1 MNALSAGGR
10 RRRAMGEGEARLGR
24 GARRAASGSEVF
36 SGRRGVRAAVAAA
49 GLVVLGACAGGA
61 RPEGPTPAGGAY
73 DVVIENGRIV
83 DGTGAAW
90 HYGDV
95 GIRGDRIAAMTPRG
109 MLAGASAKQR
119 IDARGLVVAPG
130 FIDIQGQS
138 GGSFLFGD
146 GRDVSKVTQGITTE
160 ILGEGSTPA
169 PLNPAQLAGELPRDP
184 ARAKVVESFAS
195 PHGFRNWLEAMAA
208 HGIAP
213 NVGSFVGAAT
223 VRVYGKRE
231 EMGAPTPAELD
242 TMRSVVRRAMEDGAM
257 GMASALIYPPGNYA
271 TTGELIEEAKAM
283 APYGGVYITHMR
295 SEADHL
301 LEATDEAI
309 RIGKEGGVPVEIYHL
324 KAAGK
329 ANWGK
334 AALEI
339 AKIDSARAAGQDV
352 QADMYPYTAGGTGL
366 SACFPP
372 AASEGGKLLER
383 LASPAER
390 AKIKQEVE
398 HQTSDWEN
406 LCTQATPE
414 GVLLVGFTKPGN
426 KKWVGKRLSE
436 VAQAMGTDWVTA
448 AMDLVESDSSR
459 VGTLF
464 FLMSEDNVKLQL
476 RQPWIKIGTD
486 AGGMDPDSAKARGQL
501 AHPRA
506 YGTYPKILGRYVREE
521 HVLRLEDAIR
531 KMTSAV
537 ATRLSIPD
545 RGILRP
551 GLYADIVVF
560 DPETIEDRA
569 TYEDPHQISVGVK
582 HVLVNGVEI
591 VRDERSTGAL
601 PGRVVWGPGT
611 RR

>member
-1 MNALSAGGR
+1 MSLEKSAR
-10 RRRAMGEGEARLGR
+10 PFRRANPR
-24 GARRAASGSEVF
+24 GAVPF
-36 SGRRGVRAAVAAA
+36 V
-49 GLVVLGACAGGA
+49 LVVVGACAGG
-61 RPEGPTPAGGAY
+61 PTPAVTAPSGGSY
-73 DVVIENGRIV
+73 DVVITNGRVV

-95 GIRGDRIAAMTPRG
+95 GLRGDRIVAMTPRG
-109 MLAGASAKQR
+109 MLAGAPAKQR
-119 IDARGLVVAPG
+119 IDATGLVVAPG

-169 PLNPAQLAGELPRDP
+169 PVNPARLQDNLPRDP
-184 ARAKVVESFAS
+184 ARATVARSFAE
-195 PHGFRNWLEAMAA
+195 PHGFRNWLEAMVA

-223 VRVYGKRE
+223 VRVYAKQE
-231 EMGAPTPAELD
+231 TMGAPTSEEVD

-271 TTGELIEEAKAM
+271 TTGELVEEAKAM
-283 APYGGVYITHMR
+283 APYGGVYISHMR
-295 SEADHL
+295 SEADKL

-309 RIGKEGGVPVEIYHL
+309 RIGSEGGVPVEIYHL

-334 AALEI
+334 ESQLI
-339 AKIDSARAAGQDV
+339 AKIDSARAAGLDV
-352 QADMYPYTAGGTGL
+352 QADMYPYTAGSTGL

-372 AASEGGKLLER
+372 AASEGGKLQER
-383 LASPAER
+383 LESPQER
-390 AKIKQEVE
+390 AKIKEEVL

-406 LCTQATPE
+406 LCTQAGPE
-414 GVLLVGFTKPGN
+414 GVLLVGFQKDSN
-426 KKWVGKRLSE
+426 KKWAGKRLSE
-436 VAQAMGTDWVTA
+436 VADAMGTDWVTA

-459 VGTLF
+459 VGTVF
-464 FLMSEDNVKLQL
+464 FLMSEDNVELQL

-486 AGGMDPDSAKARGQL
+486 AGGMDPDSARARGEL
-501 AHPRA
+501 THPRS
-506 YGTYPKILGRYVREE
+506 YGTYPKILGQYVREG
-521 HVLRLEDAIR
+521 HVLTLEDAIR

-545 RGILRP
+545 RGVLRP
-551 GLYADIVVF
+551 GFYADLVVF
-560 DPETIEDRA
+560 DPRTVRD
-569 TYEDPHQISVGVK
+569 TNSYEDPHRISVGMK
-582 HVLVNGVEI
+582 HVFVNGVEI
-591 VRDERSTGAL
+591 VRDERATGAK
-601 PGRVVWGPGT
+601 PGRVVWGPGV

>member
-1 MNALSAGGR
+1 MATLLSCAP
-10 RRRAMGEGEARLGR
+10 
-24 GARRAASGSEVF
+24 GAA
-36 SGRRGVRAAVAAA
+36 
-49 GLVVLGACAGGA
+49 
-61 RPEGPTPAGGAY
+61 PESPAPAAGGAY
-73 DVVIENGRIV
+73 DVVISNGRIV

-95 GIRGDRIAAMTPRG
+95 GIRGDRIADMTPAG
-109 MLAGASAKQR
+109 MLADAPAR
-119 IDARGLVVAPG
+119 RRVDARGLVVAPG

-146 GRDVSKVTQGITTE
+146 GRDVSKITQGITTE

-169 PLNPAQLAGELPRDP
+169 PLNPEYLPEDLPADP
-184 ARAKVVESFAS
+184 DRAAMIRRFAE
-195 PHGFRNWLEAMAA
+195 PHGFRTWLQAMES

-223 VRVYGKRE
+223 VRVYAKQEAIGD
-231 EMGAPTPAELD
+231 PTPTELD

-295 SEADHL
+295 SEADDL

-324 KAAGK
+324 KAAGR
-329 ANWGK
+329 ANWHK
-334 AALEI
+334 AVEEI
-339 AKIDSARAAGQDV
+339 AKIDSARAAGLDV

-383 LASPAER
+383 LASPGER
-390 AKIKQEVE
+390 AKIKEEVL
-398 HQTSDWEN
+398 HQTTDWEN
-406 LCTQATPE
+406 LCTQAGPE
-414 GVLLVGFTKPGN
+414 GVLLVGFQKDRN
-426 KKWVGKRLSE
+426 KKWVGKRLDA
-436 VAQAMGTDWVTA
+436 VAREMGTDWVTA
-448 AMDLVESDSSR
+448 AMDLVLADSSR

-476 RQPWIKIGTD
+476 QQPWIKIGTD
-486 AGGMDPDSAKARGQL
+486 AGGMDPDTARARGQL

-506 YGTYPKILGRYVREE
+506 YGTYPKILGKYVREE
-521 HVLRLEDAIR
+521 HVLPLEDAIR

-545 RGILRP
+545 RGVLRP

-560 DPETIEDRA
+560 DPETITDRA

-582 HVLVNGVEI
+582 HVFVNGVE
-591 VRDERSTGAL
+591 VVQDERPTGAK
-601 PGRVVWGPGT
+601 PGRVVWGPGV